1 MLDVIHVLQC
11 DILKTNCRE
20 DVVGFES
27 FKTNQL
33 CFIEYQTMMR
43 CKGAADTQHTLH
55 TSCMYLPVQS
65 VLHNNVHTQHIV
77 ANRPGIPWIVPE
89 TVSAS
94 RELGVLSRVFGFPRS
109 PIFAIEKAW
118 CSLDK
123 LVFGPSPRATH

>member
-1 MLDVIHVLQC
+1 MYCLLVTL
-11 DILKTNCRE
+11 R
-20 DVVGFES
+20 S
-27 FKTNQL
+27 SL
-33 CFIEYQTMMR
+33 CF
-43 CKGAADTQHTLH
+43 
-55 TSCMYLPVQS
+55 
-65 VLHNNVHTQHIV
+65 IV

-123 LVFGPSPRATH
+123 LVFGPPLHLPRIGRCGAGRTRV